1 MESLKIALASDW
13 FYPKVG
19 GVETHIHELALNLLR
34 EGHEPHVFTHDYR
47 FYDRSFD
54 DSRLPYPVHRLHGLV
69 YVRRA
74 HVSLGPGALVEANR
88 IYKAVGFDVTH
99 VHSIYSPL
107 AIALANLSRGVRDVP
122 VVATN
127 HSLFSW
133 DSFTARTL
141 VRPLLRRLLRRVD
154 VFIAVS
160 SVVERDTRR
169 LLGRSLGARPLLL
182 VPNAVDT
189 GFWRPPEPEERRRA
203 RELLGLGPEEVAIL
217 AVGRM
222 SRRKMIHT
230 VPRVAA
236 DAARRS
242 GAKIALVIVGEGE
255 MKNTVLEEVARF
267 RDVFSSV
274 HIHGFVDRATLRC
287 FYWAADV
294 LYVPSRMEAFSI
306 VALEASATGLP
317 VVGWRGSGVSDVVA
331 DGVTGFLVSSEE
343 EAAARLAQL
352 ASDGEARERMGEEA
366 ARRAQ
371 ALFSWPRV
379 VRMILDAYREA
390 LRLGA
395 AVDRHYLL
403 HRLWLH
409 LQSRRGCGRL

>member
-1 MESLKIALASDW
+1 VEGLKIALASDW

-47 FYDRSFD
+47 FYGKRFD
-54 DSRLPYPVHRLHGLV
+54 DSRLPYPVHRLRGLV
-69 YVRRA
+69 YVRGA
-74 HVSLGPGALVEANR
+74 HVSLGPGALLEANR
-88 IYKAVGFDVTH
+88 IYKAVEFDVTH

-107 AIALANLSRGVRDVP
+107 AIAFANLSRGIRDVP

-133 DSFTARTL
+133 DSLAARAL
-141 VRPLLRRLLRRVD
+141 VPMLRWLLQRVD

-160 SVVERDTRR
+160 DVVKKDTRR
-169 LLGRSLGARPLLL
+169 LLDRSLGERPLLL

-189 GFWRPPEPEERRRA
+189 VFWRPPEPEERMRA
-203 RELLGLGPEEVAIL
+203 RELLGLRPDEVVIL

-222 SRRKMIHT
+222 SRRKMMHT

-255 MKNTVLEEVARF
+255 MWSVVLEEVARF

-274 HIHGFVDRATLRC
+274 HVHGFVDRTSLRC

-306 VALEASATGLP
+306 VALEASATGVP
-317 VVGWRGSGVSDVVA
+317 VVGWRGSGVSDVVV
-331 DGVTGFLVSSEE
+331 DGVTGFLVSSED

-379 VRMILDAYREA
+379 IKMVVDAYREA
-390 LRLGA
+390 LQLGVT
-395 AVDRHYLL
+395 VDRHYPL
-403 HRLWLH
+403 HRFWLH
-409 LQSRRGCGRL
+409 MRSRRRCKRL